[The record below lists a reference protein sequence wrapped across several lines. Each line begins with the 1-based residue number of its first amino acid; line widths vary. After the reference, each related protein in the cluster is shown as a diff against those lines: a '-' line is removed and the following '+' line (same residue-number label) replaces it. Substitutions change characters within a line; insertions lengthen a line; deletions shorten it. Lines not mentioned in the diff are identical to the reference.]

1 MLVAKGIDD
10 LVASA
15 TEVPKQEPF
24 LVSQLMP
31 VFGEMQPA
39 AFPARRERFQG
50 ELPVSPA
57 LEYDGFFK
65 NFQSLFDNLTRSSE
79 PFFLSWP

>member
-1 MLVAKGIDD
+1 ML
-10 LVASA
+10 
-15 TEVPKQEPF
+15 
-24 LVSQLMP
+24 
-31 VFGEMQPA
+31 VFGEMQSA

-65 NFQSLFDNLTRSSE
+65 NFQSWFDIPFLRIQILYLRERATISNVARPSHVEMTYLFFISAR
-79 PFFLSWP
+79 